1 MSSESNEQQAI
12 HAHNHTLPDVCIV
25 LSENQPL
32 LPPPSPTTSN
42 MDLIDDPHLPPW
54 NTNITDDPEYADIIK
69 QAERAIEGGVLPV
82 RIAAG
87 SSGSYFVRN
96 LEGVRTCALATR
108 KSPAL
113 SIPRR
118 KPSEYSNR
126 KTKNRTVDSI
136 QNGPNGELSRLL
148 QERAILVFLG
158 YRKRSALAASDV
170 VASFLTK
177 ATCPRLVL
185 VSSIQNFA

>member
-1 MSSESNEQQAI
+1 MSSESSEQQAI

-54 NTNITDDPEYADIIK
+54 NTNITDDPEYAEIIK
-69 QAERAIEGGVLPV
+69 QAERAIEGGILPV

-96 LEGVRTCALATR
+96 LEGVRTSGFYLCYARLTDTLPLA
-108 KSPAL
+108 SL
-113 SIPRR
+113 H
-118 KPSEYSNR
+118 
-126 KTKNRTVDSI
+126 
-136 QNGPNGELSRLL
+136 L
-148 QERAILVFLG
+148 
-158 YRKRSALAASDV
+158 
-170 VASFLTK
+170 
-177 ATCPRLVL
+177 
-185 VSSIQNFA
+185 